1 LFGTG
6 FLLFCLAVIPSFAQG
21 YRSPL
26 ESNKKVVAEFYRL
39 VFEPRNTDLLEQ
51 FVAEDFVEHSPG
63 LPNGRDNLAKLIK
76 SLPAPPNDD
85 VGPALRNAPALIAAE
100 GDLVT
105 YIFEQTQPDPGDAT
119 KTYER
124 FSFDAFRVKNGR
136 IVEHWDS
143 DVKPAKR

>member
-1 LFGTG
+1 MYLLRAG
-6 FLLFCLAVIPSFAQG
+6 FLLLCLAIIAAFAQG

-26 ESNKKVVAEFYRL
+26 ESNKKVVADFYWL
-39 VFEPRNTDLLEQ
+39 VFEPRNSDLLEQ

-85 VGPALRNAPALIAAE
+85 VGPTLRNPPALIAAE

-105 YIFEQTQPDPGDAT
+105 YIFRQMLPDP
-119 KTYER
+119 
-124 FSFDAFRVKNGR
+124 
-136 IVEHWDS
+136 
-143 DVKPAKR
+143 